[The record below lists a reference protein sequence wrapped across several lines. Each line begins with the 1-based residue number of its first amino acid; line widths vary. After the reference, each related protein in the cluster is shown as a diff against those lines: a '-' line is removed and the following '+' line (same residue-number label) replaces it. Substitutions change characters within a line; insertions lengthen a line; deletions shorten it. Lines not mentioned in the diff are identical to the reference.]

1 MYKSLLSQFA
11 SDHMES
17 KPSPLRAFS
26 DFMAKLFVEED
37 AVEKE
42 DDPPLRAFSDSMAAL
57 FVEEYDPYAPGSD
70 DESSESMKGRTT
82 EAQRRYKQ
90 VSSEHRKTE
99 LMRRYRDMQ
108 VRYDLQAKPHQTDA
122 AKAE

>member
-1 MYKSLLSQFA
+1 
-11 SDHMES
+11 MES

-57 FVEEYDPYAPGSD
+57 FAEEDAQYASGSD
-70 DESSESMKGRTT
+70 GRKDRIA
-82 EAQRRYKQ
+82 EAQRRYSHMQ
-90 VSSEHRKTE
+90 VSSDLRAKPSKTV